1 MKKESRPALEFGL
14 EERDCDSQHMEL
26 KHIDKQSI
34 SEGTVQPKKCEPGLQ
49 TMGTKLTPARSG
61 LFS

>member
-1 MKKESRPALEFGL
+1 MEFGL

-26 KHIDKQSI
+26 KHIDKKSI